1 MAKAK
6 TTPKTATVK
15 LVRSIYI
22 NGDVV
27 PATQPGKS
35 KDSAPVATVITVPAQ
50 LASELIANAK
60 AVPAKDGEK
69 PNFKPTEA
77 AESDDF
83 ADV

>member
-1 MAKAK
+1 MAKPKA
-6 TTPKTATVK
+6 TPKTATVK

-22 NGDVV
+22 NGAVV
-27 PATQPGKS
+27 PATQAGKG
-35 KDSAPVATVITVPAQ
+35 KDAPEVPTVITVPAQ

-69 PNFKPTEA
+69 PNFSPAEA
-77 AESDDF
+77 PEPDDF